1 MAQVVEA
8 DARQS
13 VLFQHFREAFADI
26 VGTDEI
32 AERIDAD
39 HVEVFLCVIPTVKAA
54 VSILQFPVFP
64 QDIFHLRQERKRT
77 LGGFGFHFIGDNG
90 L

>member
-1 MAQVVEA
+1 MPHPHLYLLHARLVRNQHGGAGMAQVVEA

-13 VLFQHFREAFADI
+13 VLIQHFREAFADL

-39 HVEVFLCVIPTVKAA
+39 HIEVFLGVIPTVKAA

-64 QDIFHLRQERKRT
+64 
-77 LGGFGFHFIGDNG
+77 
-90 L
+90 